1 MDIILLRDVE
11 SLGYQDDV
19 VTVKSGYGRNYL
31 LPKRLAIV
39 ANKANL
45 NARNERV
52 RQTDRKLEKQ
62 MSSILAAVERLKGTP
77 IKVKAK
83 VGTTGK
89 IFGSVTNVI
98 LADAL
103 KQAAG
108 IDIDRRKISILQE
121 VKELGVFKAE
131 VDLHK
136 NVKHEFEFEVVA
148 D

>member
-11 SLGYQDDV
+11 KLGYQDDV
-19 VTVKSGYGRNYL
+19 VTVKNGYGRNYL

-45 NARNERV
+45 NSRNERV

-62 MSSILAAVERLKGTP
+62 MSGILAAVERLKGTP

-103 KQAAG
+103 KQASG
-108 IDIDRRKISILQE
+108 IDIDRRKITILEE

>member
-1 MDIILLRDVE
+1 MDIILLRDVDK
-11 SLGYQDDV
+11 LGFQDDV

-31 LPKRLAIV
+31 LPKRLAVV
-39 ANKANL
+39 ANKSNL
-45 NARNERV
+45 AARNERV

-98 LADAL
+98 LAEAL
-103 KQAAG
+103 KKAAG
-108 IDIDRRKISILQE
+108 IDIDRRKISILDE

-136 NVKHEFEFEVVA
+136 NVKHEFEFEVIA